1 MFSPETIQIKVPKT
15 QYCPTG
21 SLLDERADQ
30 VALTIGLGLIC
41 QKQTG
46 SCKHCISSGLKLS
59 DVALL
64 KSSWRPSDSM
74 CKKISQ
80 RLEVYLPLT
89 ATVQKGCSLSS
100 TLLDGFLSSLLTTLT
115 VHPATAVQTVLN
127 MEKRKFLSTFS
138 NTQATKKTT
147 GSFSELPWIL
157 WLLLRLQRNTK
168 LVQIFFFLS

>member
-15 QYCPTG
+15 QYCLTG

-80 RLEVYLPLT
+80 RLEVYLPFT

-115 VHPATAVQTVLN
+115 MHPATAVQTVRRGN
-127 MEKRKFLSTFS
+127 FSALS
-138 NTQATKKTT
+138 ATLEPTNKTT
-147 GSFSELPWIL
+147 GSFSELPWIP